1 MDDIYRTWD
10 IKPNAINLQIIRFID
25 RKNTMK
31 EKTSLIDHIGNLIGI
46 VVIGFVL
53 FILTW
58 PILDP
63 TPNKS
68 STLKEN
74 ARHLIK

>member
-1 MDDIYRTWD
+1 
-10 IKPNAINLQIIRFID
+10 
-25 RKNTMK
+25 MK

-46 VVIGFVL
+46 VVIGFIL
-53 FILTW
+53 FILVW
-58 PILDP
+58 PIIDP

-74 ARHLIK
+74 AHHLTK